1 MPPLSLPKGSRL
13 FRRLDPERFR
23 AAFQRFMTGFSKQ
36 CNAVVAIDGKL
47 LRRSGCAHRLVLEI
61 ALAFQATPAFLGG
74 LGQLEIMAR
83 AVLFERHPL
92 ERTVRWRTV
101 ANEVSM

>member
-1 MPPLSLPKGSRL
+1 MACPAMPPLSLPKGSRL

-47 LRRSGCAHRLVLEI
+47 LRRSGCAHRLVLEF
-61 ALAFQATPAFLGG
+61 ALAFRKRSLKTALHC
-74 LGQLEIMAR
+74 L
-83 AVLFERHPL
+83 
-92 ERTVRWRTV
+92 
-101 ANEVSM
+101 S